1 MTAAI
6 DRAAFQDLTVTPE
19 TCTDDNVSPAS
30 AVPLAQA
37 NTTTSKAFRLPRL
50 WEVGA
55 ARV

>member
-6 DRAAFQDLTVTPE
+6 DRAAFQVLTVTPE